1 VAIFRIQPLRAAA
14 LALGLLAA
22 AGAQAQAGSGRV
34 AYVATERLYAESKAA
49 KAADARIQA
58 EFSGRERA
66 NRELFERL
74 RKLSDKFDADAPG
87 LTEAERIRRRREV
100 MDLDKEMRRSDQA
113 YRDDLFQRKSE
124 ERARIA
130 ERAYALIGQIA
141 EQEKLDVVFRDALW
155 SRPGI
160 DITDQIIKRLDQ

>member
-1 VAIFRIQPLRAAA
+1 VAIFRIPLLPAAA
-14 LALGLLAA
+14 FALGLLAA
-22 AGAQAQAGSGRV
+22 AGAQAQAGTGRV
-34 AYVATERLYAESKAA
+34 GYVATERLYAESKAA
-49 KAADARIQA
+49 KAADARIEA
-58 EFSGRERA
+58 EFSGREKA

-74 RKLSDKFDADAPG
+74 KKMSDKFDADAPG
-87 LTEAERIRRRREV
+87 LSDTERTRRRREV

-113 YRDDLFQRKSE
+113 FRDDLYQRKNE

-130 ERAYALIGQIA
+130 ERAYALIGQLA
-141 EQEKLDVVFRDALW
+141 EQEKYDVVFRDALW

>member
-1 VAIFRIQPLRAAA
+1 VANFRIPLLPAAA
-14 LALGLLAA
+14 FALGLLAA
-22 AGAQAQAGSGRV
+22 AQAQAGTGRV
-34 AYVATERLYAESKAA
+34 GYVATERLYAESKAA
-49 KAADARIQA
+49 KAADARIEA
-58 EFSGRERA
+58 EFSGREKA

-74 RKLSDKFDADAPG
+74 KKMSDKFAADAPG
-87 LTEAERIRRRREV
+87 LSDTERTRRRREV

-113 YRDDLFQRKSE
+113 FRDDLYQRKNE

-130 ERAYALIGQIA
+130 ERAYALIGQLA
-141 EQEKLDVVFRDALW
+141 EQEKYDVVFRDALW